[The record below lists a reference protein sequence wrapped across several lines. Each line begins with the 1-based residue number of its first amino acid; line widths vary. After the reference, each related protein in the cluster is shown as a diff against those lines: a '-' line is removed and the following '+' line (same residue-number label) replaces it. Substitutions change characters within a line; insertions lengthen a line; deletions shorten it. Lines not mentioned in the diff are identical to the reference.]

1 MRMLSI
7 ICEHD
12 PTCIY
17 TNTSKGH
24 ILDLKITRNDET
36 FIQDV
41 RVLDH
46 VYSDHTV
53 VCKSFFFC
61 PKLPPSKVLVN
72 YRANSNLHS
81 ESSAVIYWTLSNNSL
96 IQRTWMFRLRIMTQP
111 WTTFILLTIHYKL
124 DGSIIDRELLGL
136 IKTYV
141 LLNVKR
147 IAWRECLGSPTLL
160 FIDNFSWKPVR
171 DIIRCWIVCK
181 VRLFQ
186 GQNWPS
192 TEATTGYLKL
202 LIDCSPLRITGFTN
216 YLRFSRFHVWKC

>member
-1 MRMLSI
+1 MYLHQHFERAHSGFNNNK
-7 ICEHD
+7 EW
-12 PTCIY
+12 
-17 TNTSKGH
+17 
-24 ILDLKITRNDET
+24 RN
-36 FIQDV
+36 IHS
-41 RVLDH
+41 R
-46 VYSDHTV
+46 
-53 VCKSFFFC
+53 CKSTRWCLLRSYCCVQVIFFC

-96 IQRTWMFRLRIMTQP
+96 IQGTWMFRLRIMTQP

-147 IAWRECLGSPTLL
+147 VAWRECLGSPTLL
-160 FIDNFSWKPVR
+160 FIDNFSWTPVR

-181 VRLFQ
+181 VRIFQ